1 MMTAA
6 LPQNPFPGMNP
17 YLERGSVWPGVHLLV
32 IAELQGFL
40 APRLQPDY
48 VVTVGERIYV
58 VAEPGRNDRGNGA
71 GSEQTRIPDVAVVA
85 GEATSG
91 AENIDPYPERSSAA
105 VAVQLPAT
113 ELVRERYLEVRRV
126 DGRQQVVAI
135 IEVLSPS
142 NKSGDGRKEYLSKRA
157 ETLYSSTHL
166 VEIDLLRAG
175 RPMPLAGNAPASH
188 YRILVAN
195 ARRTEP
201 VADLYPFNLRQPI
214 PDFVMPLAKGTE
226 SIAVN
231 VGVII
236 DSVYSA
242 RYYNLLVDY
251 RQDPKP
257 PLSDADRVWLD
268 QLLREKGLRND
279 GGAG

>member
-1 MMTAA
+1 MTPAP
-6 LPQNPFPGMNP
+6 PQNPFPGMNP
-17 YLERGSVWPGVHLLV
+17 YLERSDVWPGVHLLV

-48 VVTVGERIYV
+48 VVTVGERIHV
-58 VAEPGRNDRGNGA
+58 VAEPGGNGA
-71 GSEQTRIPDVAVVA
+71 GSEQVRIPDVTVIA
-85 GEATSG
+85 GEAG
-91 AENIDPYPERSSAA
+91 AGLESVDRQPGRSSTA

-135 IEVLSPS
+135 IEVLSPG

-166 VEIDLLRAG
+166 VEIDLLRMG
-175 RPMPLAGNAPASH
+175 RPMPLAGSPPSSH

-236 DSVYSA
+236 NSIYSA
-242 RYYNLLVDY
+242 RYYNMLIDY
-251 RQDPKP
+251 RQDPEP
-257 PLSDADRVWLD
+257 PISDDDRAWLD
-268 QLLREKGLRND
+268 QLLRAKGLRTR
-279 GGAG
+279 GSV